1 MEDQTIHMTTVNQ
14 VFAQIDSLIPQPGE
28 TEAISLTQAMHR
40 VLREPAMTSE
50 DQPPFDRS
58 SIDGYLVRA
67 DEPAKKVRLI
77 STHSPGQSA
86 PPLPPAGSTIRILTG
101 SALPKHTGLIMQE
114 DTRPAGA
121 DFIELLKK
129 PDPTLIRLQGSHSRK
144 GSILLPAPSLLQPGS
159 ITLLASLGITQP
171 KVSRLPRVVHLVTG
185 EELVDPNQNPAHGQI
200 RDCNS
205 ILIRTLLTSFSATL
219 VTQQRVGDDRK
230 LFMQACRLSLA
241 TQPDIL
247 LLSGASSVGDHDHA
261 GSVLEEL
268 GFTILLR
275 QVSVRPGKPFIL
287 AQNNNTLA
295 FGLPGNPLSHF
306 VCFHLFVRRALL
318 RLSGLPPPPFLS
330 ATLIPGVTITANP
343 RETWWPCH
351 LGSDEGSLTAQPLPW
366 RDSSDLSSLA
376 QTNGLLRVPA
386 GQEARS
392 PCEVLPTIPW

>member
-1 MEDQTIHMTTVNQ
+1 MEDQTIPMTTVDQ
-14 VFAQIDSLIPQPGE
+14 VFAQIDSLHPQPVE
-28 TEAISLTQAMHR
+28 TDPISLDQALHR
-40 VLREPAMTSE
+40 VLREPAMTTE

-67 DEPAKKVRLI
+67 DEHAKKLRLV

-86 PPLPPAGSTIRILTG
+86 PSLPPAGSAIRVLTG
-101 SALPKHTGLIMQE
+101 SALPKHAGLIMQE
-114 DTRPAGA
+114 DTRPAGPG
-121 DFIELLKK
+121 FIELLKK
-129 PDPTLIRLQGSHSRK
+129 PDPTLIRMQGSHSKK

-171 KVSRLPRVVHLVTG
+171 KASRLPRVVHIVTG
-185 EELVDPNQNPAHGQI
+185 KELVEPDQNPAHGQI
-200 RDCNS
+200 RDSNS
-205 ILIRTLLTSFSATL
+205 VLIRTLLMSFSSELLSQT
-219 VTQQRVGDDRK
+219 RVGDDRK
-230 LFMQACRLSLA
+230 HFMQTLRQSLS
-241 TQPDIL
+241 TQPDIV

-275 QVSVRPGKPFIL
+275 QVAVRPGKPLIL
-287 AQNNNTLA
+287 AKKDRTVA

-318 RLSGLPPPPFLS
+318 RLLGLPPPPLLS
-330 ATLIPGVTITANP
+330 ATLAPGATIGTNP

-351 LGSDEGSLTAQPLPW
+351 LQPSQGSLTARPLPW
-366 RDSSDLSSLA
+366 SDSSDLSCFPM
-376 QTNGLLRVPA
+376 TNGLLRVPS

>member
-1 MEDQTIHMTTVNQ
+1 MITVDQAL
-14 VFAQIDSLIPQPGE
+14 AQIDYLLPNPLEVESVALESSL
-28 TEAISLTQAMHR
+28 HR
-40 VLREPAMTSE
+40 VLRESITSPE

-58 SIDGYLVRA
+58 STDGYLVRA

-86 PPLPPAGSTIRILTG
+86 PPLPPAGSAIRILTG
-101 SALPKHTGLIMQE
+101 SALPKHAGLIMQE

-230 LFMQACRLSLA
+230 LFRQACRLSLA

>member
-1 MEDQTIHMTTVNQ
+1 MITVDQAL
-14 VFAQIDSLIPQPGE
+14 AQIDYLLPNPLEVESVALESSL
-28 TEAISLTQAMHR
+28 HR
-40 VLREPAMTSE
+40 VLRESITSPE

-58 SIDGYLVRA
+58 STDGYLVRA

-86 PPLPPAGSTIRILTG
+86 PPLPPAGSAIRILTG
-101 SALPKHTGLIMQE
+101 SALPKHAGLIMQE

-185 EELVDPNQNPAHGQI
+185 EELVDPDQNPAHGQI

-230 LFMQACRLSLA
+230 LFRQACRLSLA